1 MAFLPPMDQLP
12 VFLNLKG
19 MSVLLVGDGEAA
31 EAKRRLIEAAGGVI
45 TSDPDAARIAF
56 IAADAGPA
64 DVAVLHAQGLLVN
77 VVDRPDLCDFTVPA
91 IIDRS
96 PVIVAIGTGGAS
108 ATLAKALRERLEAM
122 LPAALGDL
130 ARSIR
135 AARARVTD
143 ARPTPSGRRRFW
155 DRLLASGG
163 ALDPLRDVPDPD
175 ARIDAALALSDTRDA
190 ERHEIVLASDDP
202 DDLTLRQLRLL
213 SRADTIVH
221 GNDVPTAI
229 LDRSRRD
236 AVRLTEDIIGDRPGL
251 TIILRR
257 AS

>member
-1 MAFLPPMDQLP
+1 MDQLP
-12 VFLNLKG
+12 VFLNLRG

-31 EAKRRLIEAAGGVI
+31 DAKRRLIESAGGLI
-45 TSDPDAARIAF
+45 TDDPDTARIAF
-56 IAADAGPA
+56 IAEDINPA

-96 PVIVAIGTGGAS
+96 PVLVAVGTGGAS
-108 ATLAKALRERLEAM
+108 ATLAKALRERLEAL
-122 LPAALGDL
+122 LPAALGSL

-135 AARARVTD
+135 AARERVTD

-155 DRLLASGG
+155 DRLLAPGG
-163 ALDPLRDVPDPD
+163 TLDPLHEVPDP
-175 ARIDAALALSDTRDA
+175 AAKIEAALALSDTDAA

-213 SRADTIVH
+213 SRADIIVH
-221 GNDVPTAI
+221 GNDVPAAI
-229 LDRSRRD
+229 LDRGRRD

-251 TIILRR
+251 TVILRR
-257 AS
+257 AP

>member
-1 MAFLPPMDQLP
+1 MDQLP

-31 EAKRRLIEAAGGVI
+31 EAKRRLIEAAGGLI
-45 TSDPDAARIAF
+45 TDDPDAARIAF
-56 IAADAGPA
+56 IAQETSPA
-64 DVAVLHAQGLLVN
+64 DVAVLHAQGMLVN

-96 PVIVAIGTGGAS
+96 PVLVAIGTGGAS
-108 ATLAKALRERLEAM
+108 ATLAKALRERLEAL
-122 LPAALGDL
+122 LPASLGDL

-135 AARARVTD
+135 AARDRVTD

-155 DRLLASGG
+155 DRLLAPGA
-163 ALDPLRDVPDPD
+163 ALDPLHEVSNVDS
-175 ARIDAALALSDTRDA
+175 RIETALALSDTDTA
-190 ERHEIVLASDDP
+190 ERHEIVLVSDDP

-221 GNDVPTAI
+221 GADVPAAV
-229 LDRSRRD
+229 LDRGRRD
-236 AVRLTEDIIGDRPGL
+236 AVRLPDDSGAPRPGL
-251 TIILRR
+251 TVILRR
-257 AS
+257 LS